1 MENTKLFYI
10 LYLKLS
16 SQSIVLSCSP
26 ISVRPITTKL
36 LISIRL
42 YLKKSSF
49 SCLRL
54 VYHVRV
60 PFSACCRFPRVRCWL
75 DGEGQSW
82 LSHSKSRSQLW
93 LWKNRYCRLRDPPQQ
108 KREMG
113 CLLLQPQRCV
123 HKQPIALRV

>member
-1 MENTKLFYI
+1 MENTKLFSS
-10 LYLKLS
+10 LYLKLT
-16 SQSIVLSCSP
+16 SQSIVLSCTP
-26 ISVRPITTKL
+26 ISIRPITTKS

-49 SCLRL
+49 SCLGL
-54 VYHVRV
+54 MYHVRV
-60 PFSACCRFPRVRCWL
+60 SFSACCRFPRVRCGL
-75 DGEGQSW
+75 DGKGQGW

-93 LWKNRYCRLRDPPQQ
+93 IWKNWYCRLRDPPQQ

-113 CLLLQPQRCV
+113 RLLLQPQRCV